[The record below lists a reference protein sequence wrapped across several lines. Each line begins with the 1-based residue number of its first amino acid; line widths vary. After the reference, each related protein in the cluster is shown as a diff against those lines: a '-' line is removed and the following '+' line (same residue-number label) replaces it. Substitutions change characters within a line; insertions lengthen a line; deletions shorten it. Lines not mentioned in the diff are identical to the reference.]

1 MRCWFLTKWASIVFF
16 GVGLSKY
23 PFMNLG
29 LFKLRLALKCIYLP
43 SKIWISIWGQ
53 NKDIEMK
60 GQFCFEKHLKC
71 PETQE
76 HCSNTQNKT
85 IKTENSQVRR
95 ICIPIRNARTK
106 VANYCSYLWFQI
118 IRYFFATNTFS
129 EKRLYSIIFESQ
141 KQKQ

>member
-1 MRCWFLTKWASIVFF
+1 MIKIFSLLVFNKVSKWRGAFKISLYEPRF
-16 GVGLSKY
+16 
-23 PFMNLG
+23 
-29 LFKLRLALKCIYLP
+29 FKLRMALKCIYLP
-43 SKIWISIWGQ
+43 SKIWISILGQ

-71 PETQE
+71 LETQE

-106 VANYCSYLWFQI
+106 IANDCSYLWFQI